1 MPTYQFLNKE
11 TNELEEYTFS
21 YKKLDEFKQLNPH
34 LETYHSVDSL
44 PVFGDGL
51 RMSVPKAGQPDAR
64 FEREI
69 IGRIREKV
77 PGNNLARTHKTKMP
91 REW

>member
-1 MPTYQFLNKE
+1 M
-11 TNELEEYTFS
+11 S
-21 YKKLDEFKQLNPH
+21 YKVLDEFKEQNPH
-34 LETYHSVDSL
+34 LERHFSIDTL
-44 PVFGDGL
+44 PSFGDGA
-51 RMSVPKAGQPDAR
+51 RMSVPGVGQPDAR

-77 PGNNLARTHKTKMP
+77 PGNNLAKSHKTKMP